1 MTPDERI
8 TELEESTQEL
18 ALSISRTLDVLAQC
32 CRQVDNKKIRDVEL
46 ELEAIRFS
54 KELEE
59 GAKRNAE

>member
-1 MTPDERI
+1 MS
-8 TELEESTQEL
+8 ESTQEL

-32 CRQVDNKKIRDVEL
+32 CQQVDNKKIRYVEL

-59 GAKRNAE
+59 AAKRNAE